1 MDLGTGD
8 IITLLIAAVT
18 TTGVICSAVLKIVY
32 DFSVDSAK
40 ASAARSQDALFN
52 ASITVRNLQSEKDE
66 LTVALERARQQ
77 ADGPPPETGSLDE
90 LRQQLEHPD
99 FDMWSYAA
107 ATLEGPREIIEKRLP
122 VVTVINLKGGVGK
135 STLSSSLAAYLT
147 MKESKR
153 VLIIDIDYQGS
164 LTNSFRRAWVSEN
177 ERMPKNGFA
186 SGAPGFWLQ
195 PTATPKDVVE
205 ASFDLDSLLRNA
217 RLFEADYPFFALE
230 NRVYLQWVIRATK
243 DDVRYR
249 LAKLLHSDEV
259 AQRFDFVV
267 IDAPPRLSL
276 GAVNAMFSSTHFV
289 VPTILDRLSI
299 EPIELLLNQIT
310 ELFPADSCP
319 VFLGALPTLTYQNKL
334 SAFEKVLKADLQR
347 TLSNLGYKDPVFE
360 SFVPKRAELSKLSGV
375 RIPYKES
382 SAVRDIF
389 DPVCAELIS
398 RIGSLDFGSAQI
410 PVLQAAE

>member
-1 MDLGTGD
+1 MGLGTAEL
-8 IITLLIAAVT
+8 ITLLIAAVT

-32 DFSVDSAK
+32 DFSLKSAQ
-40 ASAARSQDALFN
+40 ASADRSQDALFN
-52 ASITVRNLQSEKDE
+52 ASISVRNLQSEKNE
-66 LTVALERARQQ
+66 LTRALERVRQE
-77 ADGPPPETGSLDE
+77 ANAAPPATGSLDE
-90 LRQQLEHPD
+90 LRQKLEHPD

-107 ATLEGPREIIEKRLP
+107 ATLTGPRDVIVKRVP
-122 VVTVINLKGGVGK
+122 VVTIINLKGGVGK

-147 MKESKR
+147 MAESKR

-164 LTNSFRRAWVSEN
+164 LTNSFRRAWVSQN

-195 PTATPKDVVE
+195 PTATPSDVVE
-205 ASFDLDSLLRNA
+205 ASFDLDSLLRKA
-217 RLFEADYPFFALE
+217 RLLEADYPFFALE
-230 NRVYLQWVIRATK
+230 NRVYLQWVIRATH

-259 AQRFDFVV
+259 ANRFDFVV

-276 GAVNAMFSSTHFV
+276 GAVNAMFASTHFV

-310 ELFPADSCP
+310 ELFPEDSCP
-319 VFLGALPTLTYQNKL
+319 EFLGALPTLTYQSKL
-334 SAFEKVLKADLQR
+334 SAFEKILKADLQR

-360 SFVPKRAELSKLSGV
+360 SFVPKKAELSKLSGV

-382 SAVRDIF
+382 GIVREIF
-389 DPVCAELIS
+389 DPVCSELIARMRAS
-398 RIGSLDFGSAQI
+398 KYASDKIE
-410 PVLQAAE
+410 VLQAAE